1 MSNEKTPRLE
11 SLDRHLI
18 MRALDAYEASLNA
31 NTSSLNTLLE
41 GRRIKRQRDQLHQL
55 WEPQEFLQRGG
66 APLGTVRNWMQRNAY
81 NGEDVT
87 WGSHTDVLRL
97 KTMTPAVLEAL
108 AADIAAATLN
118 EFIGKRHEF
127 APHTEASDK

>member
-1 MSNEKTPRLE
+1 MSNETKLE
-11 SLDRHLI
+11 PLDRHLI
-18 MRALDAYEASLNA
+18 MRALDAYEASVNA
-31 NTSSLNTLLE
+31 NTSTLGSLLE
-41 GRRIKRQRDQLHQL
+41 GRRIKRQRDQLNQQVD
-55 WEPQEFLQRGG
+55 PQEFLRRGG
-66 APLGTVRNWMQRNAY
+66 APLGTVRQWMQWNAY

-127 APHTEASDK
+127 APRAEASDN